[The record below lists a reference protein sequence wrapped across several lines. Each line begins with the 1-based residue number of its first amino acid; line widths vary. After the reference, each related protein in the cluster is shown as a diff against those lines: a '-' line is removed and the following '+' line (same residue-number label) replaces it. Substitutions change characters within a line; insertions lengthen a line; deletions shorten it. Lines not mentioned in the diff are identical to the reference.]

1 MVKAQTRAGEGRVDK
16 LFVFGML
23 CLTLL
28 NAIQGKN
35 GLDESSSLL
44 NEVLWTLAYVVAGVR
59 LLALNRELR
68 ALLSRSAPLLVFLA
82 LSLAS
87 TLWSVDSFVTL
98 KNSIELIG
106 TATVAFYVVAS
117 LRLVEFLNV
126 LAVFF
131 GASGLAS
138 LALIF
143 VSPGRARMFWGS
155 GAWEGIY
162 EEKNALG
169 AAMALAIIVFLT
181 LILRRGTKHKVLAAG
196 GLALSLTL
204 LFGSNSAT
212 ALLDCVVVVAIG
224 LVALACV
231 SPSFGGVSRIVA
243 FLGAAFGVAGA
254 VVLGFDRDAVYE
266 ALGRTQG
273 LSGRVDFWPYL
284 NEAVNARPILGYG
297 YGAFFRSPV
306 SKDYLSY
313 YVVEAGGWTPYHAHD
328 SFLQT
333 CLDTGYVGLAALV
346 VAILVSLFRAVTFF
360 LRERDVVSLWPLLVT
375 LFLVFGSYTETYLGN
390 FNTLG
395 TILFVTAFLYPVR
408 ANAGEPEAVPAW
420 RTRRAAISART
431 L

>member
-181 LILRRGTKHKVLAAG
+181 LILRRGTKYKVLAAG

>member
-1 MVKAQTRAGEGRVDK
+1 MVKERAHAGERRLDK
-16 LFVFGML
+16 VFVCAML
-23 CLTLL
+23 CLTLIS
-28 NAIQGKN
+28 AIQRKSGA
-35 GLDESSSLL
+35 DESGSLS
-44 NEVLWTLAYVVAGVR
+44 NEALWTFGYVLAAFR
-59 LLALNRELR
+59 LLAMNRELR

-87 TLWSVDSFVTL
+87 TLWSVDPFVTL
-98 KNSIELIG
+98 KNSIELVG
-106 TATVAFYVVAS
+106 TAIIAFYVVAS

-126 LAVFF
+126 LAIFF
-131 GASGLAS
+131 GVSGLAS
-138 LALIF
+138 VALIF
-143 VSPGRARMFWGS
+143 VSPGRGRMFWGS

-169 AAMALAIIVFLT
+169 TAAALAIVVFLT
-181 LILRRGTKHKVLAAG
+181 LILRRGTKYKMLAVG
-196 GLALSLTL
+196 GLVLSATQL
-204 LFGSNSAT
+204 LGSNSAT
-212 ALLDCVVVVAIG
+212 ALVDCIAVVAIG

-231 SPSFGGVSRIVA
+231 SPGFGGVSRIVA
-243 FLGAAFGVAGA
+243 LLGAALAAAGA
-254 VVLGFDRDAVYE
+254 VVVGFDQDALYA

-273 LSGRVDFWPYL
+273 LTGRVDFWPYL

-333 CLDTGYVGLAALV
+333 CLDTGYVGLAALL
-346 VAILVSLFRAVTFF
+346 VAIFVSLFRAGAFF
-360 LRERDVVSLWPLLVT
+360 LRERDVISLWPLLVT
-375 LFLVFGSYTETYLGN
+375 FFLVFGSYTETYVGN

-395 TILFVTAFLYPVR
+395 TILFVTAFLYPIR
-408 ANAGEPEAVPAW
+408 ANAGQPEPAPTW
-420 RTRRAAISART
+420 RTRRTIARART

>member
-1 MVKAQTRAGEGRVDK
+1 MVKAQARAGEGRLDQ
-16 LFVFGML
+16 LFVFAML

-35 GLDESSSLL
+35 GGDESSSFF
-44 NEVLWTLAYVVAGVR
+44 NELLWTAAYAAAALR
-59 LLALNRELR
+59 LLAMNRELR

-87 TLWSVDSFVTL
+87 TLWSVDPLVTL
-98 KNSIELIG
+98 KNSIELVG
-106 TATVAFYVVAS
+106 TAIIGFYVVAS
-117 LRLVEFLNV
+117 LRLVEFLSV

-155 GAWEGIY
+155 GPWEGIY

-169 AAMALAIIVFLT
+169 AAMALAIVVFLT
-181 LILRRGTKHKVLAAG
+181 LMLRRGTKHKLLCAG
-196 GLALSLTL
+196 GLLLSVTL
-204 LFGSNSAT
+204 LLGSNSAT
-212 ALLDCVVVVAIG
+212 ALVDCVAVIAIG
-224 LVALACV
+224 LVALACA
-231 SPSFGGVSRIVA
+231 SPTFGGVSRVVA
-243 FLGAAFGVAGA
+243 FLGAALAAAGA
-254 VVLGFDRDAVYE
+254 VIIGFDRDAVYA

-273 LSGRVDFWPYL
+273 LTGRVDFWPYL
-284 NEAVNARPILGYG
+284 NEAVNARPVLGYG

-333 CLDTGYVGLAALV
+333 CLDTGYAGLAALL
-346 VAILVSLFRAVTFF
+346 VAILVGLFRAVAFF
-360 LRERDVVSLWPLLVT
+360 LRERDVVSLWPVLVI

-395 TILFVTAFLYPVR
+395 TILFVTAFLYPIR
-408 ANAGEPEAVPAW
+408 TEAVVPEVVPSW
-420 RTRRAAISART
+420 RTRRPTARPQT

>member
-1 MVKAQTRAGEGRVDK
+1 MVKAQARAGEGRVDK

-35 GLDESSSLL
+35 GLDESSSFL

-59 LLALNRELR
+59 LLTLNRELR

-181 LILRRGTKHKVLAAG
+181 LILRRGTKYKLLAAA
-196 GLALSLTL
+196 GLVLSLTL
-204 LFGSNSAT
+204 LLGSNSAT
-212 ALLDCVVVVAIG
+212 ALLDCIVVVAIG

-231 SPSFGGVSRIVA
+231 SPSFGGVSRIAA
-243 FLGAAFGVAGA
+243 FLGAALGVAGA
-254 VVLGFDRDAVYE
+254 VVVGFDRDAVYE

-284 NEAVNARPILGYG
+284 NDAVNARPILGYG

-333 CLDTGYVGLAALV
+333 CLDTGYAGLAALV

-408 ANAGEPEAVPAW
+408 ANAGEPEAVPTW

>member
-1 MVKAQTRAGEGRVDK
+1 MVKAQARAGEGRLDK
-16 LFVFGML
+16 VFVFAML

-35 GLDESSSLL
+35 GGDESSSFF
-44 NEVLWTLAYVVAGVR
+44 NELLWTLAYAAAAIR
-59 LLALNRELR
+59 LLAMNRELR

-87 TLWSVDSFVTL
+87 TLWSVDPLVTL
-98 KNSIELIG
+98 KNSIELVG
-106 TATVAFYVVAS
+106 TAIIGFYVVAS
-117 LRLVEFLNV
+117 LRLVEFLSV

-155 GAWEGIY
+155 GPWEGIY

-169 AAMALAIIVFLT
+169 AAMALAIVVFLT
-181 LILRRGTKHKVLAAG
+181 LMLRRGTKHKLLCAG
-196 GLALSLTL
+196 GLLLSVTL
-204 LFGSNSAT
+204 LLGSNSAT
-212 ALLDCVVVVAIG
+212 ALVDCIAVIAIG
-224 LVALACV
+224 LVALACA
-231 SPSFGGVSRIVA
+231 SPTFGGVSRVVA
-243 FLGAAFGVAGA
+243 FLGAALAAAGA
-254 VVLGFDRDAVYE
+254 VIIGFDRDAVYA

-273 LSGRVDFWPYL
+273 LTGRVDFWPYL
-284 NEAVNARPILGYG
+284 NEAVNARPVLGYG

-333 CLDTGYVGLAALV
+333 CLDTGYVGLAALLVTIV
-346 VAILVSLFRAVTFF
+346 VGLYRAVAFF
-360 LRERDVVSLWPLLVT
+360 LRERDVVSLWPVLVI

-395 TILFVTAFLYPVR
+395 TILFVTAFLYPIRTDAVQ
-408 ANAGEPEAVPAW
+408 PEALPTW
-420 RTRRAAISART
+420 RTRRSPAHPQT

>member
-1 MVKAQTRAGEGRVDK
+1 MVKAQARAGEGRLDK
-16 LFVFGML
+16 VVVFAML

-35 GLDESSSLL
+35 GSDESSSFL
-44 NEVLWTLAYVVAGVR
+44 NEVLWSLAYAIGALR
-59 LLALNRELR
+59 LLAMNRELR
-68 ALLSRSAPLLVFLA
+68 ALLSRSAPLLVFLVI
-82 LSLAS
+82 SLAS
-87 TLWSVDSFVTL
+87 TLWSVDPFVTL
-98 KNSIELIG
+98 KNSIELVG
-106 TATVAFYVVAS
+106 TAIVAFYVVAS

-131 GASGLAS
+131 AASGLAS

-169 AAMALAIIVFLT
+169 AAMALAIVVFLT
-181 LILRRGTKHKVLAAG
+181 LILRRGTKYKLLAVG
-196 GLALSLTL
+196 GLILSVTL
-204 LFGSNSAT
+204 LVGSNSAT
-212 ALLDCVVVVAIG
+212 ALVDCVVVVAIG

-231 SPSFGGVSRIVA
+231 SPSLGGVSRILA
-243 FLGAAFGVAGA
+243 FLGAALAAAGA
-254 VVLGFDRDAVYE
+254 FAVGFDRDAVYA

-284 NEAVNARPILGYG
+284 NDAVNARPVLGYG

-313 YVVEAGGWTPYHAHD
+313 YVIEAGGWTPYHAHD

-333 CLDTGYVGLAALV
+333 CLDTGYVGLAALL
-346 VAILVSLFRAVTFF
+346 VAILVCLFRAGAYF

-395 TILFVTAFLYPVR
+395 TILFVTAFLYPIR
-408 ANAGEPEAVPAW
+408 ANAAQPEALPTWQA
-420 RTRRAAISART
+420 RRAAVSART

>member
-44 NEVLWTLAYVVAGVR
+44 NEVLWSLAYVVAGVR

-181 LILRRGTKHKVLAAG
+181 LILRRGTKYKVLAAG